1 MKKFLIILTFLFVSI
16 FAYSDSAISYSKS
29 VNIDFDVRVMM
40 GLTKIE
46 EKDNPKYKKFLN
58 YIDENLV
65 KKGEVKYSHKVNM
78 DKKVVEFF
86 SEKGEFL
93 LAENLP
99 KEFLDIVDRSI
110 RVAENKEEIKKI
122 IKNIYED
129 PYTYVSISKYKENL
143 ILFTEENMVNRG
155 KIKNTI
161 SVVLKR
167 ELTDNEKNELIYLK
181 DNNNDEFF
189 NKYRTYIDS
198 ETTKTYINDKL
209 ELFQEIKSLTE
220 TTILYKKNEVSFFVN
235 IQDERQLEDVIDI
248 PKVKK
253 IISSDVGLYKKI
265 FNLSPEKAVF
275 KLPSIVREEDREYI
289 KNLLES
295 LDKPKIMSSSY
306 SSLNYEGFEIAN
318 YHLNCYNSFTHN
330 FYNEKGVYSVAS
342 PENIFANNDD
352 YIYLKDKKKLIIPMY
367 VYPNLMLMEYCP
379 HKDVKGRC
387 KYNYNCKLPSTA
399 ITNEQKDKFL
409 FEKFLDCKVAIL
421 PDKAYTLSKKQVQK
435 YVEQGYY
442 NFLIE
447 LKGESFRDIEKIVE
461 L

>member
-1 MKKFLIILTFLFVSI
+1 MKKILIILTFLFVSI

-86 SEKGEFL
+86 SEKGEIL

-99 KEFLDIVDRSI
+99 KEFLDIVDNSI
-110 RVAENKEEIKKI
+110 RVAVNKEEIKKT

-198 ETTKTYINDKL
+198 ETTKTYINEKL
-209 ELFQEIKSLTE
+209 ELFQEIKGLTE
-220 TTILYKKNEVSFFVN
+220 TTILYKNETSKVVIEYADSSHLSSVAKEYRNDRLLKEIFVKNKKIVLEKEYYANGKLAREIPLKDGLINGEAKDYYENGKIRSTATFVN
-235 IQDERQLEDVIDI
+235 GDIDGIVKEYNQAGKVIKETLYKNGK
-248 PKVKK
+248 KVK
-253 IISSDVGLYKKI
+253 
-265 FNLSPEKAVF
+265 
-275 KLPSIVREEDREYI
+275 
-289 KNLLES
+289 
-295 LDKPKIMSSSY
+295 
-306 SSLNYEGFEIAN
+306 
-318 YHLNCYNSFTHN
+318 
-330 FYNEKGVYSVAS
+330 
-342 PENIFANNDD
+342 
-352 YIYLKDKKKLIIPMY
+352 
-367 VYPNLMLMEYCP
+367 
-379 HKDVKGRC
+379 
-387 KYNYNCKLPSTA
+387 
-399 ITNEQKDKFL
+399 
-409 FEKFLDCKVAIL
+409 
-421 PDKAYTLSKKQVQK
+421 
-435 YVEQGYY
+435 
-442 NFLIE
+442 
-447 LKGESFRDIEKIVE
+447 
-461 L
+461 